1 MKEDDKAFLVLFFGI
16 TPFCI
21 FGIHDFIIG
30 KRRRAVV
37 HLLLFMAFFICT
49 LMAQVITTMKDLG
62 RPQVYNLISRIDTPE
77 ALANNIGM
85 VAIGVS
91 YLISIFE
98 AISFFRARSK
108 TQRYEPPSQPEN
120 PKIHSRTTKNIKKYP
135 DSRGIFDSIF

>member
-49 LMAQVITTMKDLG
+49 LMAQVITTMKNLG

-85 VAIGVS
+85 AAIGVS

-98 AISFFRARSK
+98 VISFFRARSK

-135 DSRGIFDSIF
+135 DSRGIFDSIS

>member
-1 MKEDDKAFLVLFFGI
+1 MKEDDKAFLVVFFGI

-21 FGIHDFIIG
+21 FGIHDFIMG

-62 RPQVYNLISRIDTPE
+62 RPQTYNLISQIDTPE

-98 AISFFRARSK
+98 VISFFRARSE
-108 TQRYEPPSQPEN
+108 TQRHEPPSQPEK
-120 PKIHSRTTKNIKKYP
+120 PEDPFTHDEEY
-135 DSRGIFDSIF
+135 